1 MKNYSSADRD
11 INTGN
16 IFNNNRLGFNDTFEE
31 GASLTT
37 GINYKKENIKNTDNY
52 IQFDVATIFRSDE
65 QENLPSKSRL
75 NKKASNIF
83 GSVKYNFSETI
94 NLDYDFSL
102 DNKFQTFEYNSLN
115 ANISIN
121 NFVTSFNFIEENGTT
136 GNTNIIENTS
146 SLNINEN
153 NNLTFKTRRNRKI
166 NLTEY
171 YDLVYEY
178 KNDCLTAGIKYR
190 KTYYQ
195 DRDLK
200 PGEDLMFTL
209 TIYPLTTIEQ
219 KVDKSLYRN

>member
-1 MKNYSSADRD
+1 MKNYTSADRD
-11 INTGN
+11 INTDN

-31 GASLTT
+31 GLSLTA
-37 GINYKKENIKNTDNY
+37 GINYKKQNIKNSNNY
-52 IQFDVATIFRSDE
+52 IEFNLASILRDNE
-65 QENLPSKSRL
+65 QESLPTKSRL
-75 NKKASNIF
+75 NKKTSNIF
-83 GSVKYNFSETI
+83 GSAKFNFSNNI
-94 NLDYDFSL
+94 NIDYDFAL
-102 DNKFQTFEYNSLN
+102 DNKFQTFEYNSIN
-115 ANISIN
+115 ANISVN

-146 SLNINEN
+146 SLNINKN

-190 KTYYQ
+190 KTYYL

-209 TIYPLTTIEQ
+209 TIYPITTIEQ